1 MPRLDQNNMYI
12 KNKQKVM
19 CKLTAILGATTISLS
34 IVFINIYE
42 GENKFV
48 SFSNNMFFTGTMLLT
63 LSIIINFIKNIF
75 IFKNRKYFA
84 GKNIKTKGI
93 DEQTLA
99 ALDNKERK
107 FFLKYELFA
116 IVSRSFVIA
125 GVINFV
131 ISAIIVLLV

>member
-84 GKNIKTKGI
+84 GKNIKTK
-93 DEQTLA
+93 E
-99 ALDNKERK
+99 
-107 FFLKYELFA
+107 
-116 IVSRSFVIA
+116 
-125 GVINFV
+125 
-131 ISAIIVLLV
+131 